1 MPETESDTITR
12 NAKSNLAFTLAN
24 LPEDVRIHMSQFY
37 AFCRIVDDIVDEPG
51 MDPQQRHAALDRWVS
66 VVTGAVEPD
75 AGIEREV
82 RTLIDDL
89 HLDTAPMLELIAGC
103 RGDISPVQPA
113 TRKELLAYSYK
124 VAACVG
130 LTSATVMGASDA
142 ARDYAVALGYAL
154 QKVLEA
160 GARDAWFTPC
170 YMKKNRPAVQVGAL
184 ADAEH
189 LQAVEDALL
198 RHTGTIGVRRHAVE
212 RTTME
217 RRIVTVQ
224 TPYGPVQV
232 KECRY
237 GDIVR
242 RHAQRGKRSRA
253 PEELPS
259 VHRQPPRNAS
269 ACRWRRASKPRATP
283 PDKTHDGARARHAA
297 AAAAG
302 CPPPDDGRRDCAG
315 VLRRGGQHAA
325 ARRMRGA
332 GA

>member
-103 RGDISPVQPA
+103 RGDILPVQPA

-124 VAACVG
+124 VASCVG

-154 QKVLEA
+154 QLVNILRDVAEDCRKYGRFYLPQDDMELFGVTREDITDQRYNYRVRQLLAYEA
-160 GARDAWFTPC
+160 
-170 YMKKNRPAVQVGAL
+170 AL
-184 ADAEH
+184 AEKYFCEA
-189 LQAVEDALL
+189 
-198 RHTGTIGVRRHAVE
+198 
-212 RTTME
+212 
-217 RRIVTVQ
+217 
-224 TPYGPVQV
+224 
-232 KECRY
+232 
-237 GDIVR
+237 
-242 RHAQRGKRSRA
+242 
-253 PEELPS
+253 EELYQALPAEDRSALVAAQAMSLIYHTILEKMQADEYRVFEQRYS
-259 VHRQPPRNAS
+259 VGNFRKL
-269 ACRWRRASKPRATP
+269 WFML
-283 PDKTHDGARARHAA
+283 RARLGTVEMPAMPSLA
-297 AAAAG
+297 DWNFLKG
-302 CPPPDDGRRDCAG
+302 KDN
-315 VLRRGGQHAA
+315 
-325 ARRMRGA
+325 
-332 GA
+332 

>member
-51 MDPQQRHAALDRWVS
+51 MSPQQRHAALDRWVS
-66 VVTGAVEPD
+66 VVTGAVEPEP
-75 AGIEREV
+75 GIEREV

-154 QKVLEA
+154 QLVNILRDVAEDCRKYGRFYLPQDDMELFGVTREDIADQRYNYRVRQLLAYEA
-160 GARDAWFTPC
+160 
-170 YMKKNRPAVQVGAL
+170 AL
-184 ADAEH
+184 AEKYFCEA
-189 LQAVEDALL
+189 
-198 RHTGTIGVRRHAVE
+198 
-212 RTTME
+212 
-217 RRIVTVQ
+217 
-224 TPYGPVQV
+224 
-232 KECRY
+232 
-237 GDIVR
+237 
-242 RHAQRGKRSRA
+242 
-253 PEELPS
+253 EELYQALS
-259 VHRQPPRNAS
+259 AEDRNALIPAQAMS
-269 ACRWRRASKPRATP
+269 LIYHTILEKMQADEYRVFEQRYSVGNFRKLWFML
-283 PDKTHDGARARHAA
+283 RARLGTVEMPAMPGLA
-297 AAAAG
+297 DWNFLKG
-302 CPPPDDGRRDCAG
+302 KDN
-315 VLRRGGQHAA
+315 
-325 ARRMRGA
+325 
-332 GA
+332 

>member
-51 MDPQQRHAALDRWVS
+51 MDPQQRHAALDRWVT

-154 QKVLEA
+154 QLVNILRDVAEDCRKYGRFYLPQDDMELFGVTREDITEQRYNYRVRQLLAYEA
-160 GARDAWFTPC
+160 
-170 YMKKNRPAVQVGAL
+170 AL
-184 ADAEH
+184 AEKYFCEA
-189 LQAVEDALL
+189 
-198 RHTGTIGVRRHAVE
+198 
-212 RTTME
+212 
-217 RRIVTVQ
+217 
-224 TPYGPVQV
+224 
-232 KECRY
+232 
-237 GDIVR
+237 
-242 RHAQRGKRSRA
+242 
-253 PEELPS
+253 EELYQALPAEDRSALVAAQAMSLIYHTILEKMQADEYRVFEQRYS
-259 VHRQPPRNAS
+259 VGNFRKL
-269 ACRWRRASKPRATP
+269 WFML
-283 PDKTHDGARARHAA
+283 RARLGTVEMPAMPSLA
-297 AAAAG
+297 DWNFLKG
-302 CPPPDDGRRDCAG
+302 KDN
-315 VLRRGGQHAA
+315 
-325 ARRMRGA
+325 
-332 GA
+332 

>member
-103 RGDISPVQPA
+103 RGDISPVQPV

-130 LTSATVMGASDA
+130 LTSATVMGASEA

-154 QKVLEA
+154 QLVNILRDVAEDCRKYGRFYLPQDDMELFGVTREDITEQRYNYRVRQMLAYEA
-160 GARDAWFTPC
+160 
-170 YMKKNRPAVQVGAL
+170 AL
-184 ADAEH
+184 AEKYFCEA
-189 LQAVEDALL
+189 
-198 RHTGTIGVRRHAVE
+198 
-212 RTTME
+212 
-217 RRIVTVQ
+217 
-224 TPYGPVQV
+224 
-232 KECRY
+232 
-237 GDIVR
+237 
-242 RHAQRGKRSRA
+242 
-253 PEELPS
+253 EELYQALPAEDRSALVAAQAMSLIYHTILEKMQADEYRVFEQRYS
-259 VHRQPPRNAS
+259 VGNFRKL
-269 ACRWRRASKPRATP
+269 WFML
-283 PDKTHDGARARHAA
+283 RARLGTVEMPAMPSLA
-297 AAAAG
+297 DWNFLKG
-302 CPPPDDGRRDCAG
+302 KDN
-315 VLRRGGQHAA
+315 
-325 ARRMRGA
+325 
-332 GA
+332 